1 MFYNREMMTSQLQ
14 QGVCE
19 VFFKKR
25 NNAIRQMIC
34 TLNPTQLPLTEMA
47 QNLAIAP
54 PQNPTPAQQNVIAVW
69 DVEKMAWRSF
79 RVNSVLFFR
88 TKGQP
93 PQNIK

>member
-1 MFYNREMMTSQLQ
+1 MFYNKELMTSQLQ

-47 QNLAIAP
+47 QSLAVAP
-54 PQNPTPAQQNVIAVW
+54 QQNPTPAQQNLISVW
-69 DVEKMAWRSF
+69 DLEKMAWRSF

-88 TKGQP
+88 VKGQP
-93 PQNIK
+93 PQNVK